1 MDHHG
6 KTMYIIRSWWHE
18 AKFSSISPQAQR
30 SPAILT
36 SFFPAGAVDWFP
48 SSTNPHIHIISVGYN
63 LHFGWSNPILC
74 CLCHTISDGKIK
86 MFGAKIITFHRKTLI
101 SMAKTTTFG
110 WWMVK
115 SLHLAGLQKFFW
127 YIFRGNLCIV
137 PVLVV
142 LQCCWVPEVP
152 SADFTKEFLCVFFF
166 FFHCPLVI
174 LT

>member
-48 SSTNPHIHIISVGYN
+48 FSTNPHIHIISVGYN
-63 LHFGWSNPILC
+63 LHFGWSNPTFC

-101 SMAKTTTFG
+101 LMAKTTTFG
-110 WWMVK
+110 CLKMLNLYILLGSK
-115 SLHLAGLQKFFW
+115 HFSGPFFAAFFHRASAG
-127 YIFRGNLCIV
+127 GA
-137 PVLVV
+137 PVL
-142 LQCCWVPEVP
+142 LGPGG
-152 SADFTKEFLCVFFF
+152 AIGGFFF
-166 FFHCPLVI
+166 SIALW
-174 LT
+174 